1 MEEHLTAEVR
11 ARVGRVLFFVQ
22 APTDTDKL
30 IERLTGES

>member
-11 ARVGRVLFFVQ
+11 ARVGRVFFVQ